1 MMGIIHDLAP
11 DATLPIGDAA
21 TSLQFIQRLTD
32 LKTPEQR

>member
-1 MMGIIHDLAP
+1 MMEIIHDLAP

-21 TSLQFIQRLTD
+21 TSLQFIQRVTD